1 MSACNRT
8 SIADVVGAIV
18 GHSMPTVGVVM
29 MSRGNLF
36 LDYTEEANELPRA
49 ACCGGSRRAAQLLV
63 ASPRAIQSL
72 ALVREDR
79 ITSGFPWPGPSSAA
93 C

>member
-29 MSRGNLF
+29 MSRGTCF
-36 LDYTEEANELPRA
+36 LIIPRKRMNSRGLHVA
-49 ACCGGSRRAAQLLV
+49 ADRV
-63 ASPRAIQSL
+63 ARLSYL
-72 ALVREDR
+72 
-79 ITSGFPWPGPSSAA
+79 
-93 C
+93 